1 MTLSRNRANCIKPST
16 VADPALRIPSPDTVA
31 ATKVV
36 FESDGEPRTLRAMD
50 TLLRIRESS
59 PSELLA
65 DRLELLALLASP
77 EQAQDYRRQAEML
90 RAMIAIQQ
98 APTRGMVAGH
108 A

>member
-1 MTLSRNRANCIKPST
+1 
-16 VADPALRIPSPDTVA
+16 
-31 ATKVV
+31 
-36 FESDGEPRTLRAMD
+36 MD

-65 DRLELLALLASP
+65 DRLEREALLASP

-90 RAMIAIQQ
+90 RAMIAIQKVP
-98 APTRGMVAGH
+98 ARNMFADNFHTH

>member
-1 MTLSRNRANCIKPST
+1 M
-16 VADPALRIPSPDTVA
+16 LRLGASA

-36 FESDGEPRTLRAMD
+36 FESRGGARTLGAME

-65 DRLELLALLASP
+65 DRLEREARVAAIDHP

-90 RAMIAIQQ
+90 RAMVAIQKTP
-98 APTRGMVAGH
+98 ARNMFADNFLPNT
-108 A
+108 